1 MNIKKIILNIVF
13 LTLIFYLLAPYSLAQ
28 QLTLSLSPPLIET
41 IIKPGKAI
49 LIAYRLENLG
59 DPAIFRVNVF
69 PFSARG
75 DYGDMA
81 IKNEFSGPVRFSL
94 DNSDIK
100 MNEPFFLKT
109 RASQQLLLRVRIPEG
124 APISDYYYTLL
135 ATSQPPPSID
145 GISSSQVKATIGS
158 NLLIT
163 VTPTG
168 QVQLNGK
175 ISSFE
180 ILPRFQFSFLGKTF
194 RIIDSQ
200 DKIIVNSLVENLGEN
215 YLKPQGEIVLRGN
228 FGETSKYEYVP
239 KNILAH
245 SKRLTQAQPSFIP
258 DCAGKTK
265 EKMCLTPSTL
275 IINGFFIGKYQLST
289 TVSFGVNSPNL
300 YANTDFYAIPIK
312 FIIGIFVVIIIS
324 VIIVKKV
331 KVEKTNDQ

>member
-1 MNIKKIILNIVF
+1 MSIKKIILNIVF
-13 LTLIFYLLAPYSLAQ
+13 LTLSFCLLTPYSLAQ

-41 IIKPGKAI
+41 IIKPGKSI

-59 DPAIFRVNVF
+59 DPAIFRVNVL
-69 PFSARG
+69 PFSPRG
-75 DYGDMA
+75 ISGDM
-81 IKNEFSGPVRFSL
+81 IIENEFSGPVRFSL

-109 RASQQLLLRVRIPEG
+109 RSSQQLLLRIRIPEG
-124 APISDYYYTLL
+124 APIGDYYYTLL

-163 VTPTG
+163 VTQTG
-168 QVQLNGK
+168 EVQLNGK

-180 ILPRFQFSFLGKTF
+180 VVPRFQFSFRGKTV
-194 RIIDSQ
+194 RVIDSQ
-200 DKIIVNSLVENLGEN
+200 DKIIINSVVENLGEN
-215 YLKPQGEIVLRGN
+215 YLKPQGEIILRGN
-228 FGETSKYEYVP
+228 FGETSKYEYVS

-245 SKRLTQAQPSFIP
+245 SKRLTQAQPSFAP
-258 DCAGKTK
+258 DCSDKNKVGKT
-265 EKMCLTPSTL
+265 CLSPSTL

-289 TVSFGVNSPNL
+289 TVSFGVGSPNL

-312 FIIGIFVVIIIS
+312 FIVGIFVVIIVS

-331 KVEKTNDQ
+331 KVETE

>member
-1 MNIKKIILNIVF
+1 MNIKTIIINLVF
-13 LTLIFYLLAPYSLAQ
+13 LTLSFYLLTPYSLAQ

-41 IIKPGKAI
+41 IIKPGKSI

-59 DPAIFRVNVF
+59 DPAIFRVNVL

-75 DYGDMA
+75 IYGDLN
-81 IKNEFSGPVRFSL
+81 IENEFSGPVRFFL

-109 RASQQLLLRVRIPEG
+109 QASQQLLLRIRIPEG

-135 ATSQPPPSID
+135 AISQPPPSID

-163 VTPTG
+163 VTSTG
-168 QVQLNGK
+168 QIQLNGK

-180 ILPRFQFSFLGKTF
+180 ILPRFQFSFRGKTI
-194 RIIDSQ
+194 RVIDSQ
-200 DKIIVNSLVENLGEN
+200 DKIIINSVVENLGEN
-215 YLKPQGEIVLRGN
+215 YIKPQGEIVLRGN

-245 SKRLTQAQPSFIP
+245 SKRLTQAQPSFVP
-258 DCAGKTK
+258 DCADKKVK
-265 EKMCLTPSTL
+265 EQICLTPATL
-275 IINGFFIGKYQLST
+275 IINGFFIGRYQLST
-289 TVSFGVNSPNL
+289 TIFFGVGSPNL

-312 FIIGIFVVIIIS
+312 FIVGIFVVIIIS

-331 KVEKTNDQ
+331 KVETE

>member
-1 MNIKKIILNIVF
+1 MNIKTIIINLVF
-13 LTLIFYLLAPYSLAQ
+13 LTLSFYLLTPYSLAQ

-41 IIKPGKAI
+41 IIKPGKSI

-59 DPAIFRVNVF
+59 DPAIFRVNVL

-75 DYGDMA
+75 IYGDLN
-81 IKNEFSGPVRFSL
+81 IENEFSGPVRFFL

-109 RASQQLLLRVRIPEG
+109 QASQQLLLRIRIPEG

-163 VTPTG
+163 VTQTG
-168 QVQLNGK
+168 EVQLKGK

-180 ILPRFQFSFLGKTF
+180 ILPRFQFSFRGKTI
-194 RIIDSQ
+194 RVIDSQ
-200 DKIIVNSLVENLGEN
+200 DKIIIDSVVENLGEN
-215 YLKPQGEIVLRGN
+215 YLKPHGEIVLRGN
-228 FGETSKYEYVP
+228 FGETSKYEYLP

-245 SKRLTQAQPSFIP
+245 SKRLTQAQTSFVP
-258 DCAGKTK
+258 DCTNKK
-265 EKMCLTPSTL
+265 RSEKMCLSPSTL

-289 TVSFGVNSPNL
+289 TVSFGVDSPNL

-324 VIIVKKV
+324 VMIVKKV
-331 KVEKTNDQ
+331 KVETE